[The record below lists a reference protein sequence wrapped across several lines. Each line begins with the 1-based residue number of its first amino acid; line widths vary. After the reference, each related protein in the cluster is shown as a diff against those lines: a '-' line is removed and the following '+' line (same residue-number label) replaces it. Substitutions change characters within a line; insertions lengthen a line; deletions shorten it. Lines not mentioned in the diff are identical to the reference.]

1 MCPSSRYNG
10 ANGVIV
16 RVCPPSLYRSI
27 VPQLAVLLKSCIDSN
42 ITMNFLQP
50 FSLEDASEFWLAAE
64 ESVIQGKELV
74 MIAQEDTKEP
84 VTEIIE
90 GSGEPSNDMTHDP
103 STQPPVVLGCVILYL
118 AQTPNAKHRGEVGK
132 LIVHQEHRKR
142 KIGKMLL
149 DCLEDEARK
158 DGRTIIILDT
168 QTGSGAE
175 KFYEHIG
182 YCKVGVGVIPDASL
196 APDGKRYTSC
206 TFFYKKL

>member
-50 FSLEDASEFWLAAE
+50 FSLEDASEFWLTAE
-64 ESVIQGKELV
+64 ESVIQGKQLV

-84 VTEIIE
+84 VTEMVGGSE
-90 GSGEPSNDMTHDP
+90 GPSNDMTHDP
-103 STQPPVVLGCVILYL
+103 STVPPVVLGCVILYL
-118 AQTPNAKHRGEVGK
+118 AQTPNAKHRGERGHFPLGNSDVK
-132 LIVHQEHRKR
+132 

-182 YCKVGVGVIPDASL
+182 YCKVGVIPDASL

>member
-1 MCPSSRYNG
+1 
-10 ANGVIV
+10 IV

-74 MIAQEDTKEP
+74 MIAQEEP

-90 GSGEPSNDMTHDP
+90 GSGEPSNDMTHDS
-103 STQPPVVLGCVILYL
+103 STQLPVVLGCVILYL

-142 KIGKMLL
+142 
-149 DCLEDEARK
+149 
-158 DGRTIIILDT
+158 
-168 QTGSGAE
+168 
-175 KFYEHIG
+175 
-182 YCKVGVGVIPDASL
+182 
-196 APDGKRYTSC
+196 
-206 TFFYKKL
+206 